1 MSSKLVCGI
10 GFNSGKYP
18 ATVNGKV
25 LKEYKLWRSILSRCY
40 SIKYQEEHPTYI
52 GCQTSENFKNYSY
65 FHEWVQQQI
74 GFGETGFELDK
85 DLLLKGNRIY
95 SEATCLFIPKRLN
108 TLLLSCKAARGILPV
123 GVSHHTGKF
132 LAQCSSGSASNHIG
146 VFKTPEEA
154 FQAYKQAKETFIKSQ
169 AEKWK
174 DQIDIRAYEALIRY
188 EVLPTD

>member
-52 GCQTSENFKNYSY
+52 GCQVSENFKNYSY

-95 SEATCLFIPKRLN
+95 SEDTCVFIPKELN
-108 TLLLSCKAARGILPV
+108 ALLTKRTLDRGLLPI
-123 GVSHHTGKF
+123 GVTKNRNKF
-132 LAQCSSGSASNHIG
+132 MAQCMKEGKIKCLG
-146 VFKTPEEA
+146 TFDTTELA
-154 FQAYKQAKETFIKSQ
+154 FQAYKTFKEGHIKTQ
-169 AEKWK
+169 AEVYKNE
-174 DQIDIRAYEALIRY
+174 IEPIAYQALINY
-188 EVLPTD
+188 KVEIED